1 MIESLQ
7 CIEKT
12 VFPNSHSLDII
23 ELISQEAVMEQ
34 ILIRNLPEGTKAI
47 LRKRAAEHDSSIEAE
62 ARAILTSGLS
72 ADKPTLV
79 DLISMDGDTDV
90 DFEPQRLGL
99 QARTPEL

>member
-1 MIESLQ
+1 
-7 CIEKT
+7 
-12 VFPNSHSLDII
+12 
-23 ELISQEAVMEQ
+23 MEQ

-62 ARAILTSGLS
+62 ARAILAAGLS

-79 DLISMDGDTDV
+79 DLISMNADADV

-99 QARTPEL
+99 QARTPEP